1 MNFLWSF
8 RGSGGLE
15 RSCLFTSRM
24 NMLSITALLRFQDI
38 AVSAASAS
46 NKLGTQNY
54 NVTIVIFA
62 EIFASEKV
70 WEKLGRVQVTFWTFP
85 LFLILLLSE
94 RTDMYILA
102 QKGTTWHH
110 EMNFSWRRFKRPS
123 ILEFRQLR
131 PLAWLKILLVKGKTS
146 TVLHSW

>member
-1 MNFLWSF
+1 
-8 RGSGGLE
+8 
-15 RSCLFTSRM
+15 M

-70 WEKLGRVQVTFWTFP
+70 LGKARESSSHILNISPVFDTTAIRANRHVHTGTERDVTW
-85 LFLILLLSE
+85 
-94 RTDMYILA
+94 
-102 QKGTTWHH
+102 QH
-110 EMNFSWRRFKRPS
+110 EMNFSWRRRSKKPS

-131 PLAWLKILLVKGKTS
+131 PLTWPKILLVKGKTS
-146 TVLHSW
+146 TLLHSW

>member
-1 MNFLWSF
+1 
-8 RGSGGLE
+8 
-15 RSCLFTSRM
+15 M

-70 WEKLGRVQVTFWTFP
+70 LGKARESSSHILNIS
-85 LFLILLLSE
+85 LFLTQLLSE

-102 QKGTTWHH
+102 QKGT
-110 EMNFSWRRFKRPS
+110 
-123 ILEFRQLR
+123 
-131 PLAWLKILLVKGKTS
+131 
-146 TVLHSW
+146 